1 MYRKGSAALI
11 INQKQEFLLVNL
23 ESFEERYFTVAGG
36 GQDIGESLLETA
48 YREMKEELNLSKSDL
63 EYVGECKVPV
73 VFYFRK
79 PITRDGVEYIGSEK
93 YYLGFRFV
101 GDGKVIHANDGEVRS
116 YKWVTVD
123 ELDKYL
129 LFESQLEDTLEKI
142 REIFPEVK

>member
-1 MYRKGSAALI
+1 MI
-11 INQKQEFLLVNL
+11 LLVCGY
-23 ESFEERYFTVAGG
+23 EKFYFTVAGG
-36 GQDIGESLLETA
+36 GQDIGESLLETT

-79 PITRDGVEYIGSEK
+79 PITRYGVEYIGSEK

-101 GDGKVIHANDGEVRS
+101 GDEKVIHANDGEVRS